1 VEREMIVIGD
11 YIKDKYIFGTST
23 RLSPEAPVPVIIPT
37 HEEVRLGGAFNVV
50 KNLQAFG
57 ENPLFIYNPDQ
68 GTTKT
73 RIITNG
79 HIICRIDDEEYVPFE
94 PDLEF
99 DLSQH
104 KYAVLSD
111 YNKGVLHDTQT
122 VIWKLNLAGIKVL
135 VDPKKD
141 FTHYRHSWL
150 IKANKSEY
158 EAVIGKKYTWNEF
171 RECAEILCDE
181 YDFKYLIVTL
191 GADGYALYDHETQ
204 TCHSQ
209 KSEEHTVLD
218 VTGAGDV
225 FMAAL
230 AYFVQ
235 TMPVE
240 RAASRANILA
250 GISVGHIGTYVLTQ
264 EDIET
269 VCVKPNT
276 VFTNGCFDILHPGH
290 IHLLKESKKLGLRL
304 IVGINSDASVQ
315 KIKGF
320 DRPILKQHQRKTMLE
335 TLGIAD
341 EVYIFDEETPY
352 ELIKQINPDIITKG
366 GDYKPENVVGNDLAQ
381 VVIIPTVDNYS
392 TTGVIDAI
400 KRKS

>member
-1 VEREMIVIGD
+1 MIVIGD

-37 HEEVRLGGAFNVV
+37 HEEVRLGGAYNVV

-57 ENPLFIYNPDQ
+57 ENPLFIHNQDQ

-73 RIITNG
+73 RIIANG
-79 HIICRIDDEEYVPFE
+79 HIICRIDDEEYIPFV
-94 PDLEF
+94 PDLNF

-111 YNKGVLHDTQT
+111 YNKGVLDDAQT
-122 VIWKLNLAGIKVL
+122 VIWKLNLDGVKVL
-135 VDPKKD
+135 VDPKKS

-158 EAVIGKKYTWNEF
+158 ESAIGRKYSWNEF
-171 RECAEILCDE
+171 RECAEMLCVE

-191 GADGYALYDHETQ
+191 GADGYALYDYERNS
-204 TCHSQ
+204 CR
-209 KSEEHTVLD
+209 SEKGEERTVLD

-250 GISVGHIGTYVLTQ
+250 GISVGHMGTYVLT
-264 EDIET
+264 EKDIET
-269 VCVKPNT
+269 VCAKPNT

-290 IHLLKESKKLGLRL
+290 IHLLKESKKLGRRL

-320 DRPILKQHQRKTMLE
+320 DRPILKQHQRKIMLE
-335 TLGIAD
+335 TLDIAN
-341 EVYIFDEETPY
+341 EVIIFDEETPY
-352 ELIKQINPDIITKG
+352 ELIKKIRPDIITKG
-366 GDYKPENVVGNDLAQ
+366 GDYKIENVVGNDIAK
-381 VVIIPTVDNYS
+381 VVIIPTVENYS
-392 TTGVIDAI
+392 TTRVINEI
-400 KRKS
+400 VRKS